1 MGAKIHKH
9 SAQRIAA
16 QLQHI
21 AHPSIIEHRNVCALS
36 WIRRCL
42 LPRYRYFRIICQSSP
57 KKLNVYRERGWG
69 GSVLWGFVRTRCGLS
84 VDIAV
89 HQPTPKRTGGGALC
103 SPCVCAIQSANVL
116 FFAFCCFS
124 VSRTSC
130 GVRSSQDRK
139 IMMEPFPFK
148 CFINILNTAHTH
160 TERVGAAVWLVT
172 RCHSR
177 CALPP
182 LVSIV
187 RFQRPRL
194 R

>member
-1 MGAKIHKH
+1 MRTAYCCT
-9 SAQRIAA
+9 AA
-16 QLQHI
+16 
-21 AHPSIIEHRNVCALS
+21 AHRLCPSIIEHRNVCALS

-42 LPRYRYFRIICQSSP
+42 LLRYRYFRIICQSSP
-57 KKLNVYRERGWG
+57 KKLNVYRERGRG
-69 GSVLWGFVRTRCGLS
+69 GSVLWGFVRTWCGLS

-89 HQPTPKRTGGGALC
+89 HQPTPNRPGGGALC

-148 CFINILNTAHTH
+148 CFINILNTAHSH
-160 TERVGAAVWLVT
+160 RESWGCCVA
-172 RCHSR
+172 CH
-177 CALPP
+177 ALPLALCAAP
-182 LVSIV
+182 SCLDHS
-187 RFQRPRL
+187 FPTS
-194 R
+194 